1 MKLSELRANST
12 LWRNWREVRSN
23 FHAPG
28 RAALEI
34 QASSWKILSALIQER
49 QGVKGVNKS
58 PGQSLN
64 PMEIAREKHPRAYE
78 KWSPEEDRQMLN
90 LFKKGFKPGEIAKQ
104 LGRQS
109 SAIRS
114 RLKKIGILE

>member
-1 MKLSELRANST
+1 MKLSELRANSN
-12 LWRNWREVRSN
+12 LWRNWRELRSN

-34 QASSWKILSALIQER
+34 PAFSWKILSALIQER
-49 QGVKGVNKS
+49 QGVTPN
-58 PGQSLN
+58 PHQSSNL
-64 PMEIAREKHPRAYE
+64 MEIARKKHLRAYE
-78 KWSPEEDRQMLN
+78 KWNPEEERQMIT
-90 LFKKGFKPGEIAKQ
+90 LFKKGAKPGEIAKL